1 MTLKFDCSNDT
12 HGPKQN
18 ISREYSDSTVRIS
31 RYLYYMKLRLTAFLS
46 VFSLAVASAAPLKT
60 AAELVK
66 AAAAAP
72 PGTIIELAAGTFAL
86 SGQLELKSG
95 TILKG
100 AGMDKTILTNTAA
113 FKGNPAT
120 LPDPEQNHK
129 KFDRTGYLI
138 QLEEKCEGITISDLT
153 LTGPELHGA
162 IFSWGA
168 KDLHIHDIAIK
179 NFMYC
184 GYRSYDTRN
193 LKFHDSLFV
202 DAGMRWE
209 KGKPGLK
216 GGITGG
222 GIFFFWLKESEIF
235 NNRFLDTKEEK
246 HRHYYGIKGRQ
257 AKNSRIH
264 HNTIETNFS
273 IELAFENDENVEIDH
288 NICYGTISIPKHSG
302 GPVPKDGYTFHIHH
316 NYFTHGYAIEYSRN
330 GAEIDNNLFDFDVVK
345 ADGNN
350 LISEFGNHTSEGPTV
365 FHNNLINNP
374 GRGVMWLNGP
384 YANLTVRNNHVITRT
399 TPTPRKEGLF
409 GFHSKS
415 DFKTFVFD
423 SNIIECLGQERPLFR
438 NDESGKSKVENN
450 KLVNISDTSRYQNKM
465 TGAKIGPEKN
475 LKFACGVN
483 GELLVD
489 GWEATPKK

>member
-1 MTLKFDCSNDT
+1 
-12 HGPKQN
+12 
-18 ISREYSDSTVRIS
+18 
-31 RYLYYMKLRLTAFLS
+31 MKLSLLS
-46 VFSLAVASAAPLKT
+46 ICLLPTIGFAAPIT
-60 AAELVK
+60 TTDELIK
-66 AAAAAP
+66 ALS
-72 PGTIIELAAGTFAL
+72 GSSGETIIELAAGTFEV
-86 SGQLELKSG
+86 SKQLILKKG
-95 TILKG
+95 TTLKG
-100 AGMDKTILTNTAA
+100 AGMEKTILTNAVS
-113 FKGNPAT
+113 FQGNRAT
-120 LPDPEQNHK
+120 LPDPEQNHE

-138 QLEEKCEGITISDLT
+138 QLEEKASDITISDLT
-153 LTGPELHGA
+153 LTGPKLHGA
-162 IFSWGA
+162 IFGWGNQ
-168 KDLHIHDIAIK
+168 KLHFHHLKIED
-179 NFMYC
+179 FMYS
-184 GYRSYDTRN
+184 GFRSYDTRE
-193 LKFHDSLFV
+193 LKLHDCLFI
-202 DAGMRWE
+202 DAGQRWE
-209 KGKPGLK
+209 DGKPGAK

-222 GIFFFWLKESEIF
+222 GIFTFWLKDSEIF
-235 NNRFLDTKEEK
+235 NNRFLDTKLEPNL
-246 HRHYYGIKGRQ
+246 HYYGIKGRQ
-257 AKNSRIH
+257 AKRVHIH

-273 IELAFENDENVEIDH
+273 IEFAFENDEDVEIDH
-288 NICYGTISIPKHSG
+288 NICHGTISIPKHSG

-465 TGAKIGPEKN
+465 TGAKIGPEKK

-489 GWEATPKK
+489 GWEATPKNKG